1 MTLKD
6 IEQIDREILTCEDV
20 AELIGTNAQSL
31 RSQAQASAEKLGF
44 PVIVIGTRI
53 RIPKDGFLYFMRY
66 GRPVADNAYR
76 I

>member
-6 IEQIDREILTCEDV
+6 IEQIDKELLLCDDI
-20 AELIGTNAQSL
+20 ANLIGSNAQSI
-31 RSQAQASAEKLGF
+31 RSQAKSNPEKLGF
-44 PVIVIGTRI
+44 PVIVIGDRV

-66 GRPVADNAYR
+66 GRPIAENAYR

>member
-6 IEQIDREILTCEDV
+6 IEQIDRELLTCEDV
-20 AELIGTNAQSL
+20 AEFIGTNPQSI

-44 PVIVIGTRI
+44 PVIVIGSRI

-66 GRPVADNAYR
+66 GRPVADSVYK